1 MWGVF
6 ECPPITRFLLCELQ
20 TWRLPVHTLALIW
33 LVFSAGTNP
42 NCQLRAFVTCTK
54 EMAFDHAV
62 KLNMLSK
69 GCLAHKTVHKTGG
82 RKELVSSYVFQ
93 FFQLVQSLIGKCAA
107 AAWGCAN
114 APAYRS
120 RTVSPSTGHVA
131 TLSFSPASGEKK
143 TCDCEA
149 TSMRGCRRPVVI
161 CFVGLQS
168 QCYIML
174 RVLTQFC
181 QHLRF
186 KRHKLNTV
194 RLAARVLHCP
204 TAAMICV
211 VRLAHCPPRT
221 CIW

>member
-1 MWGVF
+1 MWGVLNVPQLHVSS
-6 ECPPITRFLLCELQ
+6 CASYKLGA
-20 TWRLPVHTLALIW
+20 LPVHTLALIW

-82 RKELVSSYVFQ
+82 RKELMSSYVFQ

-131 TLSFSPASGEKK
+131 TLSFSPVSGEKNTKK
-143 TCDCEA
+143 TRGCEA

-161 CFVGLQS
+161 CFVIVGLQS

-181 QHLRF
+181 QHLWF

-194 RLAARVLHCP
+194 RLAACVLRRP
-204 TAAMICV
+204 
-211 VRLAHCPPRT
+211 
-221 CIW
+221 

>member
-1 MWGVF
+1 MGSV
-6 ECPPITRFLLCELQ
+6 ECPTITRFLLCELQ

-82 RKELVSSYVFQ
+82 RKELMSSYVFQ
-93 FFQLVQSLIGKCAA
+93 FFQFVQSLIGKCAA

-131 TLSFSPASGEKK
+131 TLSFSPASGEKNIK
-143 TCDCEA
+143 KHVAVRQPACGA
-149 TSMRGCRRPVVI
+149 VA
-161 CFVGLQS
+161 GLS
-168 QCYIML
+168 
-174 RVLTQFC
+174 
-181 QHLRF
+181 
-186 KRHKLNTV
+186 
-194 RLAARVLHCP
+194 
-204 TAAMICV
+204 
-211 VRLAHCPPRT
+211 
-221 CIW
+221 